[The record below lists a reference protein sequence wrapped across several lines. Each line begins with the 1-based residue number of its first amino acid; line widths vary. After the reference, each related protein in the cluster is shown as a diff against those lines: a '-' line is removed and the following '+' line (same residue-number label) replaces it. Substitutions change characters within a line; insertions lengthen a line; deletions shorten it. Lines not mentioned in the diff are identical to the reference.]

1 MDPAQ
6 RAFLMEAMDDA
17 SRWTAHENSL
27 LWKRRGERVRLGAAD
42 VLEAICAPILRC
54 KRYNQSKFV
63 FHQLTHP
70 GVWIRYSDPKARVAV
85 CNIILQRV
93 QASAPLS
100 AALQADLNRR
110 LFPEATV

>member
-54 KRYNQSKFV
+54 KRYDQPV
-63 FHQLTHP
+63 
-70 GVWIRYSDPKARVAV
+70 G
-85 CNIILQRV
+85 
-93 QASAPLS
+93 
-100 AALQADLNRR
+100 LNRVESVEIR
-110 LFPEATV
+110 ISLVNSPPWVESVEIRI

>member
-54 KRYNQSKFV
+54 KR
-63 FHQLTHP
+63 
-70 GVWIRYSDPKARVAV
+70 
-85 CNIILQRV
+85 
-93 QASAPLS
+93 
-100 AALQADLNRR
+100 
-110 LFPEATV
+110 

>member
-63 FHQLTHP
+63 FHQLTYPLGWNRSKFVFDRLTYP
-70 GVWIRYSDPKARVAV
+70 GSGD
-85 CNIILQRV
+85 QV
-93 QASAPLS
+93 Q
-100 AALQADLNRR
+100 
-110 LFPEATV
+110 